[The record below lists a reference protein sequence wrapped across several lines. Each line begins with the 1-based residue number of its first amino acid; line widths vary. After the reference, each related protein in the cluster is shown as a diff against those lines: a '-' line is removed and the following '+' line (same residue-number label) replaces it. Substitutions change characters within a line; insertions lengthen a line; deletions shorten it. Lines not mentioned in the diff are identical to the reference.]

1 MPSANL
7 LVADRSP
14 ESAERFNSL
23 LRNSGI
29 NIHVTHAASSTDV
42 KRILDSDPPVL
53 ILYADADEND
63 APIEEVSELAT
74 AFDVPLALIST
85 MDEPDRLARL
95 LRETACYVINAE
107 QENLLTATVERLI
120 RASENERLYAGRQ
133 QFLEELEHRY
143 NLLLESSRDAIAYIH
158 EGLHVYANR
167 AYLEI
172 LHLGDAG
179 DTAALSLLELIKP
192 RDANTN
198 LKTVL
203 KGLGKGE
210 FPGAPLEVVVTR
222 PDGSEFEAELVF
234 SAARFDGED
243 CTQMMMQRKDA
254 ASELASELERMR
266 ISDPVTQM
274 LNRAAFSERL
284 DECIKT
290 DSHDAV
296 TAVLYLEPDGF
307 EKLQEELP
315 ANATDAFFADFA
327 DVIRQCIGP
336 EDIAGRVSDH
346 GIAVFARRAH
356 MADVEAMAANI
367 IKTYHSHV
375 VDIDDRALSASCSI
389 GVANIGRLTTDA
401 AEVITNARQ
410 AHAGAA
416 GKGDAF
422 EVFRPQLTAVESP
435 DGEESWLQRIRSGL
449 ESQDFYTVQQSIVD
463 LDGSG
468 DQIMENIIFLSD
480 EGEDQAAAEFQ
491 AIAERHDLA
500 GAIDRSVIPGLL
512 KTFVEQRERQIIN
525 VSSNSILDYGFP
537 GWLAEQMTAAC
548 VEGSKI
554 ILQVSSTAALT
565 NLRPAQRL
573 MRELSPV
580 GCALSVCH
588 FDAERRTLQLLEHLD
603 ASFIKLHQSLT
614 QDLLSESR
622 NQEAIRQIVEAA
634 EKHGVTV
641 IADEVADTSSLAVL
655 WQCGVKLISGAFL
668 SESSQVIAQ

>member
-14 ESAERFNSL
+14 EAAEHFNSL

-29 NIHVTHAASSTDV
+29 NIHVTHAASSMDV

-53 ILYADADEND
+53 ILYAEADENE
-63 APIEEVSELAT
+63 APIEEVSELAV
-74 AFDVPLALIST
+74 AFDVPLALISP
-85 MDEPDRLARL
+85 MDEPERLARL
-95 LRETACYVINAE
+95 LRETACYVINAAE
-107 QENLLTATVERLI
+107 EGLLAATVERLI

-133 QFLEELEHRY
+133 QYLEELEHRY
-143 NLLLESSRDAIAYIH
+143 NLLLDSSRDAIAYIH

-172 LHLGDAG
+172 LRLGDESE
-179 DTAALSLLELIKP
+179 TAALSLLELIKP
-192 RDANTN
+192 RDTNTN
-198 LKTVL
+198 LKTLL
-203 KGLGKGE
+203 KGFGKGQ
-210 FPGAPLEVVVTR
+210 FPGAPLEVMVTR
-222 PDGSEFEAELVF
+222 PDDTEFEAELIF

-243 CTQMMMQRKDA
+243 CTQMMLQRKDA

-274 LNRAAFSERL
+274 LNRAAFTEKL
-284 DECIKT
+284 DECIRT
-290 DSHDAV
+290 DSHETVAAV
-296 TAVLYLEPDGF
+296 IYLEPDGF
-307 EKLQEELP
+307 EKLQQELP
-315 ANATDAFFADFA
+315 ADAADAFIADFA
-327 DVIRQCIGP
+327 EVIRNCIGP
-336 EDIAGRVSDH
+336 DDTAGRVTDH
-346 GIAVFARRAH
+346 GIAVLAHRAH

-375 VDIDDRALSASCSI
+375 VDIDERGLSASCSI
-389 GVANIGRLTTDA
+389 GVANIGRLSTDA
-401 AEVITNARQ
+401 TEVIANARS
-410 AHAGAA
+410 AHSDAA
-416 GKGDAF
+416 ATGDAF
-422 EVFRPQLTAVESP
+422 EVFRPQLTAVESQ
-435 DGEESWLQRIRSGL
+435 DGEETWLQRIRSGL
-449 ESQDFYTVQQSIVD
+449 ENQDFYTVQQSIVD

-468 DQIMENIIFLSD
+468 DQIMENIVFLSG
-480 EGEDQAAAEFQ
+480 EGDDDAATQFQ

-525 VSSNSILDYGFP
+525 VSSNSILDYAFP

-548 VEGSKI
+548 VEGSKV
-554 ILQVSSTAALT
+554 ILQISSAAALN

-573 MRELSPV
+573 MRELSPL
-580 GCALSVCH
+580 GCDLSVCH
-588 FDAERRTLQLLEHLD
+588 FDSERRTLQLLEHLD
-603 ASFIKLHQSLT
+603 IGFVKLNHRLT
-614 QDLLSESR
+614 QDLLAEPAS
-622 NQEAIRQIVEAA
+622 QEAIRQIVEAA

>member
-7 LVADRSP
+7 LVADRTP

-29 NIHVTHAASSTDV
+29 NIHVTHAASSMDV

-53 ILYADADEND
+53 ILYADADENE

-74 AFDVPLALIST
+74 AFNVPLALISP
-85 MDEPDRLARL
+85 MDEPERLAHL
-95 LRETACYVINAE
+95 LQATACYVINADE
-107 QENLLTATVERLI
+107 ENLLTSTVERLV

-133 QFLEELEHRY
+133 QYLEELEHRY
-143 NLLLESSRDAIAYIH
+143 NLLLDSSRDAIAYIH

-172 LHLGDAG
+172 LRLKDA
-179 DTAALSLLELIKP
+179 DETAALSLLELIKP
-192 RDANTN
+192 QDTN
-198 LKTVL
+198 LDLKKLL
-203 KGLGKGE
+203 KGFGKGD
-210 FPGAPLEVVVTR
+210 FPGAPIAVVVTR
-222 PDGSEFEAELVF
+222 PDGTEFEAELVF

-243 CTQMMMQRKDA
+243 CTQMMLQRKDA
-254 ASELASELERMR
+254 ASDLASELERMR
-266 ISDPVTQM
+266 KSDPVTRM
-274 LNRAAFSERL
+274 LNRTAFTEEL
-284 DECIKT
+284 DECVRT
-290 DSHDAV
+290 DDHEKVAAV
-296 TAVLYLEPDGF
+296 MYLEPDGF

-315 ANATDAFFADFA
+315 ADAADAFIADFA
-327 DVIRQCIGP
+327 EVIRNCIGP
-336 EDIAGRVSDH
+336 DDTAGRVSDH
-346 GIAVFARRAH
+346 GIAVLAHRAH

-375 VDIDDRALSASCSI
+375 VDIDERALSASCSI
-389 GVANIGRLTTDA
+389 GVANIGRLSTDA
-401 AEVITNARQ
+401 AEVIANARH
-410 AHAGAA
+410 AHGDAA

-435 DGEESWLQRIRSGL
+435 DGEESWLQRIRAGL
-449 ESQDFYTVQQSIVD
+449 ENQVFYTVQQSIVD

-468 DQIMENIIFLSD
+468 DQIMENIIFLSG
-480 EGEDQAAAEFQ
+480 EGDDHAATEYQ

-512 KTFVEQRERQIIN
+512 KTFVEQRERQVIN
-525 VSSNSILDYGFP
+525 VSSNSILDYAFP
-537 GWLAEQMTAAC
+537 GWLTEQMSAAC
-548 VEGSKI
+548 VEGNKI
-554 ILQVSSTAALT
+554 ILQISSAAALT

-573 MRELSPV
+573 MRELSPL
-580 GCALSVCH
+580 GCDLSVCH
-588 FDAERRTLQLLEHLD
+588 FDNERRTLQLLEHLD
-603 ASFIKLHQSLT
+603 ASYLKLHHLMT
-614 QDLLSESR
+614 KDLLSESQ
-622 NQEAIRQIVEAA
+622 NQDAIRQIVEAA